1 MASILRRIMD
11 SEDRPIPPSGTG
23 FPGDAPVFRGCQRA
37 PWAIGLH
44 HAGVRITGRLYVRY
58 GRLPTGARVQMLRV
72 TNLETTYNDIILALK
87 GISLQVPTGRIV
99 ALLGANGA
107 GKTTTINTVSGIR
120 KAIDLKIEDG
130 KVEFDGRDI
139 GGLEP
144 HEVVSLGIS
153 QVPEGRRIFSELTV
167 EENILIGSYA
177 LKERKDFI
185 RNEEMVFNYFPILK
199 ERRRQQAGYLS
210 GGEQQMLAIAR
221 ALIAEP
227 RLIML
232 DEPSLGLA
240 PLVVREI
247 FDILG
252 HINRERGVAI
262 LLVEQNANV
271 ALSIAHYGY
280 IMETGRIVMEGSS
293 DVLRENRDIKE
304 FYLGLTDVGTK
315 KSFRDVKHYK
325 RRKRWLS

>member
-1 MASILRRIMD
+1 MRQALTFSD
-11 SEDRPIPPSGTG
+11 GNQG
-23 FPGDAPVFRGCQRA
+23 
-37 PWAIGLH
+37 GL
-44 HAGVRITGRLYVRY
+44 V
-58 GRLPTGARVQMLRV
+58 LRV

-87 GISLQVPTGRIV
+87 GISLQVPAGRIV

-139 GGLEP
+139 GALEP

-153 QVPEGRRIFSELTV
+153 QVPEGRRIFAELTV

-177 LKERKDFI
+177 LKERKNFI

-247 FDILG
+247 FDIIG

-280 IMETGRIVMEGSS
+280 IMETGRIVMEGPS